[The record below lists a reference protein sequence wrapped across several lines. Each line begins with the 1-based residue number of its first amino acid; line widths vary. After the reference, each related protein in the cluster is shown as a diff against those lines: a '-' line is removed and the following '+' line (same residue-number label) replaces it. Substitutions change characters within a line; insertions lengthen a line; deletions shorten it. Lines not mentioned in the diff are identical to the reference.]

1 MHLIPLII
9 TTAMAHAEPLP
20 ISIPINAVRA
30 SHDVPQ
36 LASTLELDCAARRH
50 ARDMHQAGLC
60 RLRGTD
66 NSTMKTRAES
76 CGTEAHGELIACG
89 FTDPEKAVKYLMR
102 DREAQRIILNP
113 DHIAMGTAHVGKTFV
128 ITFRTNFEE

>member
-1 MHLIPLII
+1 MHLIPLIL

-50 ARDMHQAGLC
+50 ARDLAKSGRCDPL
-60 RLRGTD
+60 GSD
-66 NSTMKTRAES
+66 GSTLQDRAAA
-76 CGTEAHGELIACG
+76 CGTQAWAQIIGCGYASSEAVVQDWAR
-89 FTDPEKAVKYLMR
+89 DPGS
-102 DREAQRIILNP
+102 REILL
-113 DHIAMGTAHVGKTFV
+113 DGDAIAMGTARVGKVWVVVFK
-128 ITFRTNFEE
+128 